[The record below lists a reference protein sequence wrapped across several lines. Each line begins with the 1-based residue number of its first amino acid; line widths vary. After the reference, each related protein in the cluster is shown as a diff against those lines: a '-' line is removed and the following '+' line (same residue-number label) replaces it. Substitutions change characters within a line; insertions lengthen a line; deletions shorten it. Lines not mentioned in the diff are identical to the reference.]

1 MRIAQVVSAFG
12 IHSVL
17 IWTAVLLKKR
27 IVIVG
32 ETVEQVVPVVRV
44 LPQMVW
50 ARQNWSIL
58 RPLVTPSDAE

>member
-1 MRIAQVVSAFG
+1 VGAFG

-17 IWTAVLLKKR
+17 IWTAMLLKKR
-27 IVIVG
+27 IVVVG

-58 RPLVTPSDAE
+58 RPLVTASDTE